1 VDALMTERPPADER
15 ERVEARKLFEA
26 ARDHFAR
33 GNFDEAKQCYE
44 RSLRLCEDSD
54 VRAAY
59 LEFLAT
65 IGPM

>member
-1 VDALMTERPPADER
+1 MTERQPAGER
-15 ERVEARKLFEA
+15 DRIEARKLFVA
-26 ARDHFAR
+26 AREHAAR
-33 GNFDEAKQCYE
+33 GDFDKAKQCYE
-44 RSLRLCEDSD
+44 RSLRLCEDSG